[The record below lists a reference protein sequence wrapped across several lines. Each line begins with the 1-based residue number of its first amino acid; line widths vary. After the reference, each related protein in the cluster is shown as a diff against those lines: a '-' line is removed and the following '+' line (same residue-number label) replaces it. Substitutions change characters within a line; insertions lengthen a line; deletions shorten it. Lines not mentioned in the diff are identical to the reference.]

1 MEQVVTPPSNA
12 PEIPGLAEEAAKL
25 FGPGDLIPPRPA
37 NPYENDGEIRDFI
50 EKYERE
56 CNSGRMQH
64 EDGWTRNLYY
74 RAGRQ
79 WIVKDGLNGYRDK
92 RLAKWVPKPVTNK
105 VSEVFDSIR
114 SVLATVD
121 PSMFAS
127 GNGTREKDMVTAE
140 LVNLLEEPVKRE
152 HDARRMWAR
161 SDFWFIMTGNVILH
175 PWWDPDSRH
184 GVVLVNH
191 EQCARCQGV
200 FAPSAIIE
208 AGQKCP
214 ACGSTLFVP
223 ATDQQ
228 GNPIAERYSQGKGAT
243 DVLSPFEFFVP
254 DSYANVD
261 DAPGVIRKRWRT
273 NWYYERTHG
282 RQFLERIKGSY
293 EKNPSDRSIQTLR
306 RLSTMADQNNGN
318 SPEPGYGTGQETE
331 GMVEGEL
338 WFKPCE
344 PYVNGL
350 WVRYSGSGGGIALH
364 TPPDQRRLPYV
375 TIHGDPLFPFVHI
388 PYERVE
394 GRFWGSSP
402 IDLVC
407 QKNDQ
412 INQLDSLMQLMALRM
427 SNPVWI
433 EPKGADTKRKTGEPG
448 LVLVYNPIA
457 GSGQNP
463 KPERIEG
470 AQIPSSLVNF
480 RQQLLNDI
488 EALTGTYDV
497 IKGSKPTG
505 IEAFSALQLLVERS
519 QSRFTPVLME
529 RGDAYSRLFSLWIEL
544 ERVYGPVERW
554 ESVAGPDGERALQ
567 MFRAS
572 DLTGNINIQVEDGSQ
587 VPKTNLGQRAA
598 IEQLSTLRV
607 INPQVPETG
616 YAILQTFGQTKLMP
630 GLDVHVRRARAEQT
644 DWEAWAMQVQFMP
657 ALMAGPDGM
666 PMPAVQM
673 DPMSGQPVPVPP
685 QPSIPMPGIRAIEN
699 DDVIHAGE
707 HRKWANGDRVQKL
720 VREKPELRQAL
731 DLFIS
736 QHDMAIAAAQMQQ
749 AQQQAG
755 PGKEPGTSDL
765 GASNRE
771 GGATDSVPSGNG
783 QGAQGRGPE

>member
-1 MEQVVTPPSNA
+1 MPEQMVVPPSNA

-25 FGPGDLIPPRPA
+25 FATPGENIPERA
-37 NPYENDGEIRDFI
+37 ISPYEDDGAIRDFI

-56 CNSGRMQH
+56 CNSGRIQH
-64 EDGWTRNLYY
+64 EDSWTANLYY

-79 WIVKDGLNGYRDK
+79 WIVKDGVNGYRDK

-105 VSEVFDSIR
+105 VSEVYDSIR

-140 LVNLLEEPVKRE
+140 LVNMLEEPLKRE

-228 GNPIAERYSQGKGAT
+228 GNPVQESYAQGKGAT
-243 DVLSPFEFFVP
+243 DILSPFEFFVP
-254 DSYANVD
+254 DSYANLD
-261 DAPGVIRKRWRT
+261 EAPGAIRKRWRT
-273 NWYYERTHG
+273 NWYYERTNG
-282 RQFLERIKGSY
+282 RAWLERIKASY
-293 EKNPSDRSIQTLR
+293 ERTPNDRSIQTLR
-306 RLSTMADQNNGN
+306 RLSTMADQHSGN
-318 SPEPGYGTGQETE
+318 APEAGYGGHETE

-350 WVRYSGSGGGIALH
+350 WVRYSGTGSGIVLH
-364 TPPDQRRLPYV
+364 TPGDQRRLPYT
-375 TIHGDPLFPFVHI
+375 TIHGDPLFPFVHL

-402 IDLVC
+402 IDLVR

-412 INQLDSLMQLMALRM
+412 INQLDSLMMLMALRV
-427 SNPVWI
+427 SNPVWL

-457 GSGQNP
+457 GAGQNP

-480 RQQLLNDI
+480 RMQLLSDI

-529 RGDAYSRLFSLWIEL
+529 RGDAYARLFALWIEL

-567 MFRAS
+567 MFRAA

-598 IEQLSTLRV
+598 IEQLATLQV
-607 INPQVPETG
+607 INPQMPETG

-630 GLDVHVRRARAEQT
+630 ALDVHVRRARAEQT
-644 DWEAWAMQVQFMP
+644 EWEAWAMQVQFMP
-657 ALMAGPDGM
+657 AIDPLTGQ
-666 PMPAVQM
+666 PAMQV
-673 DPMSGQPVPVPP
+673 DPMTGMAAPVPP

-699 DDVIHAGE
+699 DDMIHAGE

-720 VREKPELRQAL
+720 LREKPELRPAL
-731 DLFIS
+731 DMFIG
-736 QHDMAIAAAQMQQ
+736 QHDMAIQQ
-749 AQQQAG
+749 AQMAQAAMQGG
-755 PGKEPGTSDL
+755 PGGDGPGTSDL
-765 GASNRE
+765 GAANRE